1 MELTIVNVS
10 ISLIYMILGGSLELG
25 AIFIHYLVF
34 SYDTTGKAAREFARR
49 LRASTVDAGRRT

>member
-49 LRASTVDAGRRT
+49 LRG